1 MFIFLIKQTHYVAFG
16 LQNYAFLLNYQRIM
30 HFFMKSFM
38 FFSIFFVT
46 LQPIKAYFVKRH
58 PYYKPY
64 HIMIKSQDIKKGTC
78 IRMDGKLYFCIDF
91 LHVKP
96 GKGNTIMRTTLK
108 DVVSGRV
115 LEKRFNIG
123 ESLEDV
129 RVERR
134 AYQYLY
140 LEGQDYIFMNQE
152 TYDQIPIAKDL
163 ITGVEYMKEGDV
175 VEVVSDADTNTIL
188 YAEMPVKT
196 TLRVTH
202 SEPGIKG
209 DTATNTLKP
218 ATLETGVEIRVPLF
232 IDEGELVLVDTRDG
246 SYLQRVK
253 E

>member
-1 MFIFLIKQTHYVAFG
+1 
-16 LQNYAFLLNYQRIM
+16 
-30 HFFMKSFM
+30 
-38 FFSIFFVT
+38 
-46 LQPIKAYFVKRH
+46 
-58 PYYKPY
+58 
-64 HIMIKSQDIKKGTC
+64 MIKSQDIKKGTC
-78 IRMDGKLYFCIDF
+78 IRMDGKLYLCIDF

-123 ESLEDV
+123 EALEDV
-129 RVERR
+129 RIERR
-134 AYQYLY
+134 PYQFLY
-140 LEGQDYIFMNQE
+140 MEGEDYIFMNQE
-152 TYDQIPIAKDL
+152 TFDQVPIAKDL
-163 ITGVEYMKEGDV
+163 ITGVDFMKESDI

-196 TLRVTH
+196 TLLITH

-209 DTATNTLKP
+209 DTATNSLKP

>member
-1 MFIFLIKQTHYVAFG
+1 
-16 LQNYAFLLNYQRIM
+16 
-30 HFFMKSFM
+30 
-38 FFSIFFVT
+38 
-46 LQPIKAYFVKRH
+46 
-58 PYYKPY
+58 
-64 HIMIKSQDIKKGTC
+64 MIKSQDIKKGTC

-108 DVVSGRV
+108 DVVNGRV

-123 ESLEDV
+123 EALEDV

-152 TYDQIPIAKDL
+152 TYDQIPINKEL
-163 ITGVEYMKEGDV
+163 ITGVNYMKENDV
-175 VEVVSDADTNTIL
+175 VEGVSDADTNTIL

-196 TLRVTH
+196 NLRVTH

-209 DTATNTLKP
+209 DTATNATKP

-232 IDEGELVLVDTRDG
+232 INEGDLVQVDTRDG
-246 SYLQRVK
+246 SYLNRVK

>member
-1 MFIFLIKQTHYVAFG
+1 
-16 LQNYAFLLNYQRIM
+16 
-30 HFFMKSFM
+30 
-38 FFSIFFVT
+38 
-46 LQPIKAYFVKRH
+46 
-58 PYYKPY
+58 
-64 HIMIKSQDIKKGTC
+64 MIKSQDIKKGTC

-123 ESLEDV
+123 EALEDV

-134 AYQYLY
+134 PYQYLY
-140 LEGQDYIFMNQE
+140 QEGADYIFMNQE
-152 TYDQIPIAKDL
+152 TFDQIPIAKDL
-163 ITGVEYMKEGDV
+163 ITGVDFMKESDI

-188 YAEMPVKT
+188 FAEMPVKT
-196 TLRVTH
+196 NLRITH

-209 DTATNTLKP
+209 DTATNATKP

-232 IDEGELVLVDTRDG
+232 VEEGDLVQVDTRDG
-246 SYLQRVK
+246 SYLNRVK

>member
-1 MFIFLIKQTHYVAFG
+1 
-16 LQNYAFLLNYQRIM
+16 
-30 HFFMKSFM
+30 
-38 FFSIFFVT
+38 
-46 LQPIKAYFVKRH
+46 
-58 PYYKPY
+58 
-64 HIMIKSQDIKKGTC
+64 MIKSQDIKKGTC

-115 LEKRFNIG
+115 LDKRFNIG
-123 ESLEDV
+123 EALEDV

-140 LEGQDYIFMNQE
+140 QEGEDFIFMNQE

-163 ITGVEYMKEGDV
+163 ITGVDFMKESDI

-196 TLRVTH
+196 VLRITH
-202 SEPGIKG
+202 SEPGVKG
-209 DTATNTLKP
+209 DTATNATKP

-232 IDEGELVLVDTRDG
+232 IEEGELVQVDTRDG

>member
-1 MFIFLIKQTHYVAFG
+1 
-16 LQNYAFLLNYQRIM
+16 
-30 HFFMKSFM
+30 
-38 FFSIFFVT
+38 
-46 LQPIKAYFVKRH
+46 
-58 PYYKPY
+58 
-64 HIMIKSQDIKKGTC
+64 
-78 IRMDGKLYFCIDF
+78 MDGKLYFCIDF

-134 AYQYLY
+134 PFQYLY
-140 LEGQDYIFMNQE
+140 MEGADYIFMNNE
-152 TYDQIPIAKDL
+152 TFDQIPIAKDL

-232 IDEGELVLVDTRDG
+232 IEEGELVLVDTRDG

>member
-1 MFIFLIKQTHYVAFG
+1 
-16 LQNYAFLLNYQRIM
+16 
-30 HFFMKSFM
+30 
-38 FFSIFFVT
+38 
-46 LQPIKAYFVKRH
+46 
-58 PYYKPY
+58 
-64 HIMIKSQDIKKGTC
+64 MIKSQDIKKGTC

-123 ESLEDV
+123 EALEDV

-134 AYQYLY
+134 PYQYLY
-140 LEGQDYIFMNQE
+140 QEGEDFIFMNQE

-163 ITGVEYMKEGDV
+163 ITGVDFMKESDI

-188 YAEMPVKT
+188 FAEMPVKT
-196 TLRVTH
+196 VLRITH
-202 SEPGIKG
+202 SEPGVKG
-209 DTATNTLKP
+209 DTATNATKP
-218 ATLETGVEIRVPLF
+218 ATLETGVEVRVPLF
-232 IDEGELVLVDTRDG
+232 VNEGDLIQVDTRDG
-246 SYLQRVK
+246 SYLQRMK

>member
-1 MFIFLIKQTHYVAFG
+1 
-16 LQNYAFLLNYQRIM
+16 
-30 HFFMKSFM
+30 
-38 FFSIFFVT
+38 
-46 LQPIKAYFVKRH
+46 
-58 PYYKPY
+58 
-64 HIMIKSQDIKKGTC
+64 MIKSQDIKKGTC

-134 AYQYLY
+134 PFQYLY
-140 LEGQDYIFMNQE
+140 MEGADYIFMNNE
-152 TYDQIPIAKDL
+152 TFDQIPIAKDL

-232 IDEGELVLVDTRDG
+232 IEEGELVLVDTRDG
-246 SYLQRVK
+246 SYLQRVN

>member
-1 MFIFLIKQTHYVAFG
+1 
-16 LQNYAFLLNYQRIM
+16 
-30 HFFMKSFM
+30 
-38 FFSIFFVT
+38 
-46 LQPIKAYFVKRH
+46 
-58 PYYKPY
+58 
-64 HIMIKSQDIKKGTC
+64 
-78 IRMDGKLYFCIDF
+78 MDGKLYFCIDF

-134 AYQYLY
+134 PYQYLY
-140 LEGQDYIFMNQE
+140 MEGADYIFMNNE
-152 TYDQIPIAKDL
+152 TFDQIPIAKDL